1 MEELTSIGAAV
12 AAIVAAIGTLVARW
26 SETNPENQW
35 YVRIAKVFDLTQ
47 IFDSTRKL
55 DD

>member
-1 MEELTSIGAAV
+1 MDELNDIWTAV
-12 AAIVAAIGTLVARW
+12 AVIVAAVGTLVARW
-26 SETNPENQW
+26 GETNPDNPW
-35 YVRIAKVFDLTQ
+35 WKRLARVFDLTQ

>member
-1 MEELTSIGAAV
+1 MDELQSIGVAG

-26 SETNPENQW
+26 SETNPDNPW
-35 YVRIAKVFDLTQ
+35 YVRLARVFDLTQ